1 MANIINICAQDVWQ
15 ESANPQHVVGQLAVD
30 QYGNRYRYVKNG
42 GTALTTGNLL
52 QEPAEDTA
60 FDNMATQAAVA
71 INDTDVSV
79 TLGGTA
85 VTANLF
91 DGGILHVS
99 YGTGIGQIRRIVK
112 HTVMATTTGTCTFT
126 VDHPIKIALTTAS
139 SKVSVR
145 KNPYNGVIQYPV
157 TTQTGGAVG
166 VALYALTASYYG
178 WIQSGGEATV
188 IYDAAGTD
196 TSNGVTGLA
205 PSVGTA
211 GCVKPQG
218 GGEGAI
224 IIGYARD
231 VVSTHAYQ
239 GIAHL
244 MID

>member
-1 MANIINICAQDVWQ
+1 MANIINIAAQDVWQ

-42 GTALTTGNLL
+42 SSALTTGNLL
-52 QEPAEDTA
+52 QEPVEDTA
-60 FDNMATQAAVA
+60 FDNMATQAAVT

-145 KNPYNGVIQYPV
+145 KNPYLGVIAYPI

-188 IYDAAGTD
+188 LFDTGTN
-196 TSNGVTGLA
+196 TSNGVTGLG
-205 PSVGTA
+205 PSSAVA
-211 GCVKPQG
+211 GSVKPQTGAEG
-218 GGEGAI
+218 GI
-224 IIGYARD
+224 VIGFARD
-231 VVSTHAYQ
+231 VVSTDSYQ

-244 MID
+244 TID